1 MIHTFASY
9 YCKLGGRM
17 HFRYY
22 HFICSILEKEIYAS
36 ILEDFLECREKIAIS
51 NDISIPSEI
60 IWKVVKMVL
69 YDNPRIFYVS
79 IRDSCVTR
87 TSLSIIL
94 EPKYTFPL
102 SSIVEL
108 NDWLNEQIGE
118 ICAPVVSSDDDFAK
132 EIFIHNYMIQN
143 IKYSKA
149 NVSQIANAYT
159 IIGALLENYCVCAG
173 VSLTFK
179 LLMDFLDVPCIVAF
193 GETINQSNNNGPH
206 AWNIVNI
213 EGDYYQLDVTWDL
226 LEDQNSR
233 IIKYDYF
240 NLTSYEMYK
249 SRIPEYKYPDCQ
261 LDDVSKLYN
270 FPSYVFVI
278 LQYAYSLRCEL
289 FHGNKAA
296 PIFSFYNDRSI
307 GELKVVNYF
316 LDSYL
321 SNEIP
326 LLFTTNYYDSMHN
339 DVVALMNIIAAT
351 NSNPNPYTTFIKNNS

>member
-1 MIHTFASY
+1 MLMIHTFASY

-261 LDDVSKLYN
+261 HV
-270 FPSYVFVI
+270 
-278 LQYAYSLRCEL
+278 R
-289 FHGNKAA
+289 H
-296 PIFSFYNDRSI
+296 
-307 GELKVVNYF
+307 NYF
-316 LDSYL
+316 LYTRSIAL
-321 SNEIP
+321 SIDDLHNCIESKAIVGEECIYVKYYEGSITNDEIHQ
-326 LLFTTNYYDSMHN
+326 LLKSISSIGNYSFWHN
-339 DVVALMNIIAAT
+339 KEMRTVLIRRVNVR
-351 NSNPNPYTTFIKNNS
+351 